1 MTKSQQNE
9 QPRTNGYIPKTY
21 HLRRLNQEETE
32 NLHSPSSSN
41 EIDLLIKSYQKLKSQ
56 DQMDSQGN
64 STRHL
69 NNS

>member
-41 EIDLLIKSYQKLKSQ
+41 EIDLLIKF
-56 DQMDSQGN
+56 
-64 STRHL
+64 
-69 NNS
+69 